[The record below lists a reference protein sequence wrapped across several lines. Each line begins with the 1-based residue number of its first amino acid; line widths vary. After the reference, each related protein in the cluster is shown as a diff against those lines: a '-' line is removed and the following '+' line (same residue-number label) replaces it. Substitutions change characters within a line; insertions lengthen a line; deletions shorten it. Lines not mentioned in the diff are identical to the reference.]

1 MRWVV
6 QVRLDRGL
14 RAPQATGDLR
24 DRQTLLIAIVARE
37 CGRPTTLINTINAI
51 HRREK

>member
-6 QVRLDRGL
+6 QVRLDRG
-14 RAPQATGDLR
+14 
-24 DRQTLLIAIVARE
+24 LIAIVARE